1 MLVASRVMPGKRGG
15 HRKGGG
21 EGTGNNALSALTLA
35 FATLDMASIVACG
48 TVSMESQAMEC
59 LLEQEAA
66 VAEYIRFRVG
76 CSRHMTQAVG
86 VTTRASDID

>member
-21 EGTGNNALSALTLA
+21 EGTGNSAWSAPALA
-35 FATLDMASIVACG
+35 FATLDMVSIVVCG
-48 TVSMESQAMEC
+48 AVSMESKVMEC
-59 LLEQEAA
+59 LLEQEVA
-66 VAEYIRFRVG
+66 VAEYIRFQVG
-76 CSRHMTQAVG
+76 CNRHMTQPVG